1 MKIIRQKSVL
11 VSCGISMMYTSGVVA
26 AFISLLTLVFT
37 GSNLT
42 PFKVFTLLSIIN
54 VLRNSAL
61 RSIAEGLHFIYEAYV
76 SFGRIQEFL
85 VLPEMHCLTDGKHSS
100 KNGKDLLF
108 ANKRIGKVVVDVSD
122 GLTYFNEYTKKSC
135 IITKFV
141 KIQDDHNGNNPLSS
155 LGLSQTEL
163 KKACE
168 PDTKAGIKLSNVTCK
183 IIDDNKIPLR
193 SITFEAR
200 DKTLTVITGPVGS
213 GKSTLLSL
221 IACEM
226 PTTAGNIEVSGSI
239 AYVPQI
245 PWVFSGTLRE
255 NILFGRPFQSEKY
268 FRTIYAC
275 ALEEDIERFPDR
287 DQVVIGERGNTL
299 SGGQQ
304 ARVSLARAVYADC
317 DIYLL
322 DNPLAA
328 IDANVG
334 DFIFKHCIL
343 GMLSDKLRLMVSH
356 KEYSI
361 KSADQVIILRDG
373 SVIAKGKFE
382 ELHEDEAV
390 KDFLEPRSN
399 RIGNEAR
406 NTLLLERQS
415 MAAQWDRSENI
426 LDKSSRS
433 MATPEEDRV
442 TGTVSFKLYWDYLR
456 AGLNPVALV
465 ALIIIFILSQGKKTS
480 IYWSNKA
487 Y

>member
-1 MKIIRQKSVL
+1 MCIRD
-11 VSCGISMMYTSGVVA
+11 
-26 AFISLLTLVFT
+26 
-37 GSNLT
+37 
-42 PFKVFTLLSIIN
+42 
-54 VLRNSAL
+54 R
-61 RSIAEGLHFIYEAYV
+61 
-76 SFGRIQEFL
+76 
-85 VLPEMHCLTDGKHSS
+85 
-100 KNGKDLLF
+100 
-108 ANKRIGKVVVDVSD
+108 
-122 GLTYFNEYTKKSC
+122 
-135 IITKFV
+135 
-141 KIQDDHNGNNPLSS
+141 
-155 LGLSQTEL
+155 SQTEL

-168 PDTKAGIKLSNVTCK
+168 PDTKAGIKLSNVACK
-183 IIDDNKIPLR
+183 IIDDNKTPLR

-268 FRTIYAC
+268 FRTIHAC

-356 KEYSI
+356 KVYSI

-373 SVIAKGKFE
+373 SVIAKGKFA
-382 ELHEDEAV
+382 ELHEDEAG

-442 TGTVSFKLYWDYLR
+442 TGTVSFKLYWGYLR

-465 ALIIIFILSQGKKTS
+465 ALIIIFILSQGKRTS
-480 IYWSNKA
+480 IHWSNKA